1 MGKKS
6 DFLARLEDTIID
18 KLEKADLEAAGKF
31 ILEEGLYLALM
42 ADLFMISGRMRAFE
56 DDGKTRPFLASQR
69 LMIAD
74 VLIAMRKI
82 SQTIIPLVNIA
93 PLDWASP
100 FLSSWETALLTYE
113 DVDGVVYM
121 VALPRHMR
129 MFMVLG
135 LPAMLRI
142 AVQLTRQLIQL
153 AKP

>member
-1 MGKKS
+1 MAKKS
-6 DFLARLEDTIID
+6 EFLARLEDTIIK

-42 ADLFMISGRMRAFE
+42 ADLFMISGRLRAYE
-56 DDGKTRPFLASQR
+56 DDGVTRPFLASQR

-74 VLIAMRKI
+74 VLIAMRDI
-82 SQTIIPLVNIA
+82 SQANIPLTELK
-93 PLDWASP
+93 PLGWASP
-100 FLSSWETALLTYE
+100 FLSSWETALLTFE

-121 VALPRHMR
+121 TALPRHMR